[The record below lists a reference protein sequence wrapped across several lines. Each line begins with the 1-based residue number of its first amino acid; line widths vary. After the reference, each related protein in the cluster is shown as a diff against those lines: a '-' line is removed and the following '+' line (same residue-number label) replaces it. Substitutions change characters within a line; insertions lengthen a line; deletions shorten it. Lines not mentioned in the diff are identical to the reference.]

1 MIRRKL
7 QIIEFTPIS
16 QHLTKQ
22 KHKPS
27 MLIPIR
33 KEKGDHH
40 SCATQFHSKVKC
52 TKYNTSNDIQTYS

>member
-27 MLIPIR
+27 MLIAIQ

-40 SCATQFHSKVKC
+40 SCAT
-52 TKYNTSNDIQTYS
+52 